1 MISAEHELPGVRNF
15 GVNIPSGLI
24 NFADWDDD
32 KSALM
37 SQTLMMMMMMIILRS
52 TGIFMLNTTTIELD
66 EIISACFKQ
75 Y

>member
-15 GVNIPSGLI
+15 GVNIPSCLI

-37 SQTLMMMMMMIILRS
+37 SQIMMMMMIILRS
-52 TGIFMLNTTTIELD
+52 TGIFMLNTKTIELD
-66 EIISACFKQ
+66 KIISACFKQ